1 MNLTYT
7 QQMAI
12 ALSQSIVAKYGALLG
27 EKDIAEIFGLSETTI
42 RNKFSQGAKDLPR
55 YTQLKGKR
63 VVMAQDLAE
72 FMLDAQK
79 FSGVL

>member
-1 MNLTYT
+1 MNLNYE
-7 QQMAI
+7 QQMTIAI
-12 ALSQSIVAKYGALLG
+12 TQGIIAKYGAVLD
-27 EKDIAEIFGLSETTI
+27 EKCLSEIFGLSEVTV

-72 FMLDAQK
+72 FMVQNTSK
-79 FSGVL
+79 F

>member
-1 MNLTYT
+1 MSLSYD
-7 QQMAI
+7 QQMTIAI
-12 ALSQSIVAKYGALLG
+12 AQGIITKYGAVLQ
-27 EKDIAEIFGLSETTI
+27 EADIAEIFGLSEATI

-72 FMLDAQK
+72 FMVQNTHK
-79 FSGVL
+79 F

>member
-1 MNLTYT
+1 MNLNYE
-7 QQMAI
+7 QQMTIAI
-12 ALSQSIVAKYGALLG
+12 AQGIIARYGAVLN
-27 EKDIAEIFGLSETTI
+27 ESDMANIFGLSELTI

-72 FMLDAQK
+72 FMVQNTHK
-79 FSGVL
+79 F

>member
-1 MNLTYT
+1 MNLNYE
-7 QQMAI
+7 QQMTIAI
-12 ALSQSIVAKYGALLG
+12 AQGIIAKYGAVLD
-27 EKDIAEIFGLSETTI
+27 EKRLSEIFGLSEVTI

-72 FMLDAQK
+72 FMVQNTSK
-79 FSGVL
+79 F